1 MTMRQDHVLVLL
13 VVVADAVEAIDD
25 VVVVDAVVA
34 EATDDVVVVVA
45 EAADAVVV
53 GVGAVGNV

>member
-1 MTMRQDHVLVLL
+1 MRQDHVLVLL

-34 EATDDVVVVVA
+34 EATDDVVVVA